1 LPELSR
7 THQEGEE
14 LSSERYYHAVGE
26 VKEVFA
32 ASEATD
38 LLKQGWEL
46 LKITEVQRDE
56 VAKLT
61 GGAEAVARVTLLVYL
76 MGKEKQGIVGGS
88 TKPGDLRPCNRCG
101 KPIRFERNKDGKWG
115 PVDEGGTPHR
125 CS

>member
-1 LPELSR
+1 VPELPR
-7 THQEGEE
+7 TDPKGTGM
-14 LSSERYYHAVGE
+14 SAERYYRTVNE
-26 VKEVFA
+26 VKEVFS
-32 ASEATD
+32 ASEANE

-61 GGAEAVARVTLLVYL
+61 AGVEAVARVTLLVYL
-76 MGKEKQGIVGGS
+76 MGKEKQGSVQGPS
-88 TKPGDLRPCNRCG
+88 KPGDLRPCNRCG
-101 KPIRFERNKDGKWG
+101 KPIRFEKNKDGKWG